1 MIYALYKG
9 DEILGVG
16 TIYELASMFNVQFR
30 TIQYYGTDAYKRKLV
45 NRKTKAAK
53 ILNEIER

>member
-16 TIYELASMFNVQFR
+16 TIYELHQCLMYNLEQFNIIGQR
-30 TIQYYGTDAYKRKLV
+30 HIRK
-45 NRKTKAAK
+45 N
-53 ILNEIER
+53 

>member
-16 TIYELASMFNVQFR
+16 TIYELASMFNVQLR
-30 TIQYYGTDAYKRKLV
+30 TI
-45 NRKTKAAK
+45 
-53 ILNEIER
+53 

>member
-16 TIYELASMFNVQFR
+16 TIYELASMFNVQLR
-30 TIQYYGTDAYKRKLV
+30 TIQYYRTEAYKKKLAK
-45 NRKTKAAK
+45 RKTKSAN
-53 ILNEIER
+53 ILVEIDG